1 MKFYCVKHLWSAI
14 IYIFLLLI
22 GVKELQPVDV
32 HMINLSI
39 NGNGFDQER
48 MIVLT
53 MFNNDLTLNRI
64 DAFVSTFTFF

>member
-1 MKFYCVKHLWSAI
+1 MKFYCVKHLWSII

-22 GVKELQPVDV
+22 GVTELRPVNV
-32 HMINLSI
+32 HMINLSS

-53 MFNNDLTLNRI
+53 RSI
-64 DAFVSTFTFF
+64 